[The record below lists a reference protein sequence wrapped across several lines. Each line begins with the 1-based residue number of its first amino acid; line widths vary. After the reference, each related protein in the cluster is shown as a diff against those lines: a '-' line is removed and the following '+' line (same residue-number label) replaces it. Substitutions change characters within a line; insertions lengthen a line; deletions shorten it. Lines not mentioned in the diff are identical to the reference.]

1 MAKSNVRAQ
10 SDQLFNLQVQGDKYA
25 RLLMA
30 QKHRLRQLDAHWKKV
45 ADELKELRLKR
56 GEGDQRGGGANAVR
70 ARMADEQRELM
81 KLENRLSSCRTRDSK
96 MFAINADLRQRV
108 DELRASRVLSQTI
121 FEKNQKK
128 LREIQKQ
135 MQENFRT
142 STQIMAERDRILAQA
157 HSLTHTNMEE
167 QEGFDSVYQSL
178 ASIIKRERENAES
191 YRKQVLE
198 QDPMDLTDDFVRG
211 NMKLED
217 EVQLKNNLKRLDM
230 NLLEDKQS
238 IESINDRL
246 QEFDTTFTS
255 LQQQMEVGNYHDLVD
270 AYTKKDEENFAL
282 FRYVQSINNEIEQLE
297 DEKHALEKETQ
308 KLSNDMK
315 DGNAHARKRMI
326 DDLVEVRQKILKEN
340 SEYERLRAASVREFQ
355 PIARAV
361 DRLYNALG
369 CNDVMPPGVGAG
381 GGNNGD
387 ASKRSRKQ
395 SDDQIAMMARINS
408 MNDLLA
414 AHGITEGNILQF
426 LAIIEQRSSELI
438 EQFSRRLQC
447 KNPMESSR
455 ASLGA
460 NLHPSD
466 PNRSISAARAILPGS
481 SGNVS
486 VGYSTTNS
494 GLLEN
499 AGSQAAPATSS
510 NNHISLTSIG
520 NSAMPMDSLLTTSGA
535 NFSASIA
542 EEDPMPNVSDDE
554 ESDRPMTKAELQ
566 KRAAKTVAGLQLNPK
581 PQSVRMKA
589 VATKKKK

>member
-1 MAKSNVRAQ
+1 
-10 SDQLFNLQVQGDKYA
+10 
-25 RLLMA
+25 
-30 QKHRLRQLDAHWKKV
+30 
-45 ADELKELRLKR
+45 
-56 GEGDQRGGGANAVR
+56 
-70 ARMADEQRELM
+70 
-81 KLENRLSSCRTRDSK
+81 
-96 MFAINADLRQRV
+96 
-108 DELRASRVLSQTI
+108 
-121 FEKNQKK
+121 
-128 LREIQKQ
+128 
-135 MQENFRT
+135 
-142 STQIMAERDRILAQA
+142 MAERDRILTQA
-157 HSLTHTNMEE
+157 YSLTHTNMEE

-178 ASIIKRERENAES
+178 A
-191 YRKQVLE
+191 KQVLE

-217 EVQLKNNLKRLDM
+217 EIQLKNNLEKLDM
-230 NLLEDKQS
+230 NLMEDKQS

-255 LQQQMEVGNYHDLVD
+255 LQQQMEVDGFHNLMG
-270 AYTKKDEENFAL
+270 AYTKKEEENFAL

-308 KLSNDMK
+308 KLSSDMK

-326 DDLVEVRQKILKEN
+326 DDLVEVRQKLSTTNHSVVIRARILKEN
-340 SEYERLRAASVREFQ
+340 SEYERLRVASVREFQ

-369 CNDVMPPGVGAG
+369 CNDVMPPGVG

-438 EQFSRRLQC
+438 EQFSRRLQH

-466 PNRSISAARAILPGS
+466 PTRSILAARTILPDS
-481 SGNVS
+481 SGNISVS
-486 VGYSTTNS
+486 YPTANN
-494 GLLEN
+494 GLPEN
-499 AGSQAAPATSS
+499 AGSQAAPASSPNTHTSS
-510 NNHISLTSIG
+510 TSIG
-520 NSAMPMDSLLTTSGA
+520 NSAMLMDSLLVTSGA
-535 NFSASIA
+535 NLGASIV
-542 EEDPMPNVSDDE
+542 EEDPMPNISDGE

-581 PQSVRMKA
+581 PQSVRVKA